1 MPQTSRVQTFPQN
14 PPSDIT
20 HVDSKCY
27 IQNCET
33 ESFND
38 QLHVFKYFSDF
49 NAPGVILMHLT
60 Q

>member
-38 QLHVFKYFSDF
+38 QLHILNILVT
-49 NAPGVILMHLT
+49 LMHLELI
-60 Q
+60 